1 MADIK
6 KSAQAAALEA
16 TGLAG
21 KIDELRQE
29 FNATID
35 RCEDRLRGDIRDV
48 RKDMRGVRED
58 MRGMHGAMAAL
69 RREASNDR
77 QQMLAM
83 LSVLISRGAPLEV
96 RDRGTEPD
104 P

>member
-21 KIDELRQE
+21 KIDELRRE

-35 RCEDRLRGDIRDV
+35 RCEDRLRGDIGS
-48 RKDMRGVRED
+48 MRGDIRS
-58 MRGMHGAMAAL
+58 MRDDIRGIRDEMAAL
-69 RREASNDR
+69 RQETANDR
-77 QQMLAM
+77 QQMLQM
-83 LSVLISRGAPLEV
+83 LSRLISRETPLEV
-96 RDRGTEPD
+96 RERGPAPD

>member
-21 KIDELRQE
+21 KIDELRRE

-35 RCEDRLRGDIRDV
+35 RCEDRLRDDIRGMRDDV
-48 RKDMRGVRED
+48 RGIRDEI
-58 MRGMHGAMAAL
+58 AAL
-69 RREASNDR
+69 RQETANDR
-77 QQMLAM
+77 QQMLQM
-83 LSVLISRGAPLEV
+83 LSHFMAREAPLEI
-96 RDRGTEPD
+96 RERGSAPN